1 MRYSKSGVLTMPS
14 STWSAPCGSGTSI
27 ATIKYDEYGIPQAN
41 AALTSAAAGR
51 FQYTGQAWL
60 PEIGLYYYKARM
72 YSPTLGRFL
81 QTDPIGYKDGI
92 NWYDYVDGDPI
103 NRTDPD
109 GLASA
114 NYAVNDRGPDLEP
127 MTLEGGLKAVAI
139 TAVVI
144 GVAVVPEVL
153 PLVALANIGE
163 PGPSGASSAASAAR
177 VGPGPFSK
185 GSIPAGPSAKP
196 TAAQQRQI
204 NALGQKNGCHTCGTK
219 TTGDKNRKFC
229 RRSSAANQN

>member
-1 MRYSKSGVLTMPS
+1 
-14 STWSAPCGSGTSI
+14 
-27 ATIKYDEYGIPQAN
+27 
-41 AALTSAAAGR
+41 
-51 FQYTGQAWL
+51 
-60 PEIGLYYYKARM
+60 M

-92 NWYDYVDGDPI
+92 NWYDYVDGDPV
-103 NRTDPD
+103 NQVDPD
-109 GLASA
+109 GMESA
-114 NYAVNDRGPDLEP
+114 NYAVNGRGPDLEP

-153 PLVALANIGE
+153 PLVALADIGE
-163 PGPSGASSAASAAR
+163 PGPSGASSASSAAK

-219 TTGDKNRKFC
+219 QPGTKTGNFVGDHQPPTKINPPGSPQRYHPQCKGCSDVQGGRLRHMPAPSPPRPAKPWWKFW
-229 RRSSAANQN
+229 